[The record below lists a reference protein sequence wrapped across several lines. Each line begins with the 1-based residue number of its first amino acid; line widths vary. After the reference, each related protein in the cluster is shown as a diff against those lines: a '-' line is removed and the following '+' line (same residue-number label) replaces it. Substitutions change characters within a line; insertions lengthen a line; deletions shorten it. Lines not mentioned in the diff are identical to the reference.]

1 MVKTDKICCSQL
13 LVQVFW
19 QQRGMLKRQLQELS
33 LALETKKSW
42 VTTLYSFGFFDFS
55 FFSFSFFVCC
65 QTVQPYSNPFL
76 WLSRWSLIIKTSQ
89 LSMCPVPKRNVGLL
103 QRLLTATLSTLCTL
117 NTHCSN
123 QPYWW
128 KEGVTSL
135 QQTEILLVYISP
147 IENIIQLI
155 IDLSVAF
162 CMWQMFQIILL

>member
-13 LVQVFW
+13 FVQVFW
-19 QQRGMLKRQLQELS
+19 QQRGMLKRQLQKLS
-33 LALETKKSW
+33 LALETQVMSNYALLFWLFW
-42 VTTLYSFGFFDFS
+42 V
-55 FFSFSFFVCC
+55 FFSFSFSFCVCC
-65 QTVQPYSNPFL
+65 QAVHPYSNLFL
-76 WLSRWSLIIKTSQ
+76 WSSWWSLIIKTSQ
-89 LSMCPVPKRNVGLL
+89 VSMCPVPKRNVGLL

-123 QPYWW
+123 QPHWW